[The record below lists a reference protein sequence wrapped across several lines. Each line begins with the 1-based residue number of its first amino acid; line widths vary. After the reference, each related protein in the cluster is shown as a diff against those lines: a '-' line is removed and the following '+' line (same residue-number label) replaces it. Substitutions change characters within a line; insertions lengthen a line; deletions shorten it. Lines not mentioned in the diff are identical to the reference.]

1 MGSIL
6 SRIREIA
13 EKEGITIGAIERQ
26 IGASKGVLSRALNN
40 GTDIQSKW
48 VQRIVEN
55 YPTYSTEW
63 LLTGKGGILKEP
75 ATDNATISLPAGEKG
90 VPLVSSAAVAG
101 FGNADFAI
109 TEADIKEYYVIPRF
123 KYYYKVDFLIEISGN
138 SMSPHFNS
146 GDIVACSIITDNT
159 FLQWNRTHIIATR
172 EQGILCKRILQ
183 SSKEGYIRAVSNNA
197 DYPPFDIP
205 FTEITGIALVCGVIR
220 LE

>member
-1 MGSIL
+1 MEGVL

-13 EKEGITIGAIERQ
+13 EMEGITIGTIERQ
-26 IGASKGVLSRALNN
+26 IGASKGVLSRAINN

-48 VQRIVEN
+48 IQKLVEN
-55 YPTYSTEW
+55 YPAYSTEW
-63 LLTGKGGILKEP
+63 LLTGKGDILKRP
-75 ATDNATISLPAGEKG
+75 LINDTAIRLPVGEKS

-123 KYYYKVDFLIEISGN
+123 MYYYKVDFLIEISGN

-183 SSKEGYIRAVSNNA
+183 SSKDGYITAVSNNT